1 MYLCDLENC
10 YKNWQKPGMQSLE
23 TIFSDSLKGTLSR
36 LFDCF
41 DEKKNSSNLFLIL
54 IYVSQVSG
62 CSFKSKWSGES
73 NVNKILIYK

>member
-1 MYLCDLENC
+1 
-10 YKNWQKPGMQSLE
+10 MQSLE

-41 DEKKNSSNLFLIL
+41 DEKKNSSNLLLIL